1 MHADI
6 KHRLITTTR
15 TRYTDRLRALLSRAS
30 LDVEEARDGM
40 VDCYVATYFG
50 GLERG
55 RSGYFG
61 IDASASQIE
70 RVAKALI
77 RSRLRA
83 GGGSYDDPTITELDR
98 VRIEVDEE
106 LQLEDLPGDL
116 RELHDQLCR
125 QLINK
130 AEESS
135 SGARSGVIEKTSA
148 QEFLRPPSPEKEVT
162 RGIRDSLA
170 TYLAFAGENVRAGA
184 SLDDIAE
191 FEKKIARL
199 VETLR
204 DFS

>member
-1 MHADI
+1 MHADV

-15 TRYTDRLRALLSRAS
+15 TRYTDRLRALLSRPS
-30 LDVEEARDGM
+30 LDAEEARDGM

-83 GGGSYDDPTITELDR
+83 AGGSYEHPTIGELDR
-98 VRIEVDEE
+98 VRVEVDEE

-125 QLINK
+125 QLITK
-130 AEESS
+130 AEESH
-135 SGARSGVIEKTSA
+135 GARSGVIERTSA
-148 QEFLRPPSPEKEVT
+148 HEYLRPPSPEKEVS
-162 RGIRDSLA
+162 RGLRDSLS
-170 TYLAFAGENVRAGA
+170 TYLAFAAENVRAGA
-184 SLDDIAE
+184 SLDDIGE

-199 VETLR
+199 IATLR

>member
-1 MHADI
+1 
-6 KHRLITTTR
+6 
-15 TRYTDRLRALLSRAS
+15 
-30 LDVEEARDGM
+30 M

-83 GGGSYDDPTITELDR
+83 SGGSYEHPTIGELDIVR
-98 VRIEVDEE
+98 VEVDEE

-125 QLINK
+125 QLIAK
-130 AEESS
+130 AEECGN
-135 SGARSGVIEKTSA
+135 GARSGVIERTSA
-148 QEFLRPPSPEKEVT
+148 QEFLRPPSPEQEVS
-162 RGIRDSLA
+162 RGLRDSLA
-170 TYLAFAGENVRAGA
+170 TYLAFAAENVRAGA
-184 SLDDIAE
+184 TLDDISE

-199 VETLR
+199 VATLR